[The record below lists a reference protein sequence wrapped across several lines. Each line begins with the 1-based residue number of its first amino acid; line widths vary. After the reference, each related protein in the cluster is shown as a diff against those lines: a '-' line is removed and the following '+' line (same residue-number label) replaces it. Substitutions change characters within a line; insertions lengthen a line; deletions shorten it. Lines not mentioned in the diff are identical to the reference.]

1 MHTEFF
7 KALLYLGK
15 GSTQVTKDV
24 FSLIPMI
31 DFSNKISDEDL
42 SKQFNLSNKEVNS
55 INNLFV

>member
-1 MHTEFF
+1 MHTKFF

-31 DFSNKISDEDL
+31 DFSNKISDENL
-42 SKQFNLSNKEVNS
+42 SKKEVSS